1 MARTPPG
8 APARGARALVS
19 ATPTRKVS
27 LAQFGRGP
35 VCSSGETHR
44 GARGPSPARYTQRS
58 RRRAAPGTVLG
69 EAAHLDSGSPGQP
82 HIVEEGD
89 VAAMGFFSSPKNA
102 DDADEPSQSTV
113 RYCSCLPQ
121 SATTRKKRL
130 ERNRNR
136 TDLLNSF
143 AKFSPA
149 SVHAELL
156 EVCPPTS
163 PSVRDIL
170 SKSTR
175 RLPSG
180 CEQPSARPGRGAL
193 LFVDISGFTA
203 LSTSLGIDALK
214 RHINEIYTRAV
225 GIIARNNG
233 DVLKFAGDAMLV
245 LFPVATGDLDST
257 GKKAQVCDEGE
268 LDAAC
273 ALAAKCALEL
283 TQSRGGVH
291 KVEEDGVSAVLRMHC
306 AIGCGS
312 YVLYRVGD
320 RDRWESVIAGEPLQ
334 QITVAEPCASAGMTA
349 CSPEV
354 WPRLERKGYKGKK
367 APQNLECRV
376 IQSLPKRRSF
386 DFGFRGEQEERSEVV
401 PELIQLQYQGTS
413 SSRLTQKAHAQVLKM
428 YVVAP
433 VREIFEQLGDSGSLS
448 PDKKKSLVEKAPED
462 HLAEQRKVSTVF
474 VEIRNL
480 DDALLQGDLDKV
492 QTCFLTIK
500 LCVEDKR
507 GMLRQFIV
515 DDKGVVA
522 IAFFGVRGHSFE
534 DNEYRAAHVA
544 LAIVSALKRYDLQAK
559 CGVTVGVGFCGLVG
573 APNRCEYA
581 VMGPSVN
588 LAARLMC
595 AASKSDK
602 DVYVESGIERA
613 TSVSPQAR
621 LCVFNACEPIKAKG
635 FSEMVKVFSLEEAA
649 KDRAHTLTH
658 EDVAFTGNDDVLRDI
673 SAVLDAVRG
682 DSRAGSEYSDDES
695 DGEEIDI
702 GDACRVI
709 SVDGESGLGKSR
721 LLREVR
727 SVHQSEWKCVEAH
740 ADEVSQGRPF
750 AVWLSIIRNL
760 LTIRMGEPELKQ
772 GRESPLTLDDS
783 AHELLHLSALASKV
797 GKALDK
803 EEEEEQPYEGGER
816 AKYIHS
822 KMTRS
827 QRVKF
832 GDKLSCFDED
842 DAELTGSPVFKR
854 EFLGAVFAAL
864 TSNQGKGFLPR
875 RTLILLDNAH
885 RLPLCGGGTFWYFTN
900 FFAETCFLRE
910 GGFRKGVR
918 LSPNTTSHK
927 RLFFSRPTRCA
938 QFW

>member
-1 MARTPPG
+1 
-8 APARGARALVS
+8 
-19 ATPTRKVS
+19 
-27 LAQFGRGP
+27 
-35 VCSSGETHR
+35 
-44 GARGPSPARYTQRS
+44 
-58 RRRAAPGTVLG
+58 
-69 EAAHLDSGSPGQP
+69 
-82 HIVEEGD
+82 
-89 VAAMGFFSSPKNA
+89 MGFFSSPKNA
-102 DDADEPSQSTV
+102 DDQDEPSQSTV

-136 TDLLNSF
+136 TDLLNSL

-180 CEQPSARPGRGAL
+180 CDQPSARPGRGAL

-214 RHINEIYTRAV
+214 RHINQIYTRAV

-245 LFPVATGDLDST
+245 LFPVAAGDEGGT
-257 GKKAQVCDEGE
+257 RKQPCDEGE

-283 TQSRGGVH
+283 TKASTGGVH

-320 RDRWESVIAGEPLQ
+320 RDRWETVIAGEPLQ

-354 WPRLERKGYKGKK
+354 WPRLERKGYKGKQ

-376 IQSLPKRRSF
+376 IQSVPKRRSF
-386 DFGFRGEQEERSEVV
+386 DFGFRGEEADAKEVV

-413 SSRLTQKAHAQVLKM
+413 SSRLTQKAHMQVLRM
-428 YVVAP
+428 YVVP
-433 VREIFEQLGDSGSLS
+433 SVREIFEQLGDSGSLS

-474 VEIRNL
+474 VEIKNL
-480 DDALLQGDLDKV
+480 ENALLSGDLDKV

-595 AASKSDK
+595 AASKSEDK

-621 LCVFNACEPIKAKG
+621 LCVFTACEPIKAKG
-635 FSEMVKVFSLEEAA
+635 FAEMVKVFSLEARSRRRGFFFEFES
-649 KDRAHTLTH
+649 L
-658 EDVAFTGNDDVLRDI
+658 EDVG
-673 SAVLDAVRG
+673 AVA
-682 DSRAGSEYSDDES
+682 
-695 DGEEIDI
+695 
-702 GDACRVI
+702 ACRRDRGR
-709 SVDGESGLGKSR
+709 VDGVVTGPRR
-721 LLREVR
+721 L
-727 SVHQSEWKCVEAH
+727 H
-740 ADEVSQGRPF
+740 AVVVIP
-750 AVWLSIIRNL
+750 
-760 LTIRMGEPELKQ
+760 
-772 GRESPLTLDDS
+772 RESTWS
-783 AHELLHLSALASKV
+783 S
-797 GKALDK
+797 
-803 EEEEEQPYEGGER
+803 
-816 AKYIHS
+816 
-822 KMTRS
+822 
-827 QRVKF
+827 
-832 GDKLSCFDED
+832 
-842 DAELTGSPVFKR
+842 
-854 EFLGAVFAAL
+854 
-864 TSNQGKGFLPR
+864 
-875 RTLILLDNAH
+875 
-885 RLPLCGGGTFWYFTN
+885 
-900 FFAETCFLRE
+900 
-910 GGFRKGVR
+910 
-918 LSPNTTSHK
+918 
-927 RLFFSRPTRCA
+927 
-938 QFW
+938 